1 MSDIWADTWR
11 TPFCC
16 VSEGPNKVLTG
27 IPLDVR
33 IMATSVSE
41 NSRLEDDFA
50 AVNLVSARPG
60 SAADSPRSIL
70 MHAREAKVDA
80 RRFPATFGLAQ
91 SQTLAPELQSDL
103 TRPVFFI
110 IAIFESSICNHL
122 HTLLI
127 MRI

>member
-1 MSDIWADTWR
+1 M
-11 TPFCC
+11 P
-16 VSEGPNKVLTG
+16 EGPDKVLTG

-33 IMATSVSE
+33 IMTTSVSE

-50 AVNLVSARPG
+50 AVNLVSTRPG

-70 MHAREAKVDA
+70 MQAREAKVDA

-103 TRPVFFI
+103 TSRVLHHCHHRI
-110 IAIFESSICNHL
+110 EHLQSSSYMSRHENL
-122 HTLLI
+122 K
-127 MRI
+127 